1 MAQRKSLRMKYEGD
15 MQSNGKRAVRSRTYA
30 DIVPEIDAATLKSVV
45 EALNGL
51 TENPA
56 VAAEVI
62 DITDLV

>member
-15 MQSNGKRAVRSRTYA
+15 MQSNGQRAARSRTFA
-30 DIVPEIDAATLKSVV
+30 VIVPETDAATLKSVV